1 MRNII
6 KKLNKKDHAK
16 LIFVAVAILILITS
30 IFTGHNYS
38 IKNVA
43 SATNI
48 ATENEEKNTSENS
61 IDKNSDSISKESSNT
76 IKVDRG
82 NESSTKSDV
91 DNINTIKT
99 IKESKQSENDN
110 LSINKDTKEESN
122 GIATKT
128 GYNSNALNNAT
139 KDDNK
144 IENKELLNEEVHTVK
159 KRIELKDIVG
169 IQLYKDN
176 HGTIETI
183 DLVDIKDKLN
193 LNEYFV
199 EIKLKDMPILKA
211 PLKGYKVTNNELE
224 FDVDFPNLVQ
234 VSNDGTKTDGFKFK
248 YNSKDNKNNIHI
260 ENIQGLKAII
270 KSNPSAEIELSKD
283 INAGYYTDGE
293 AIITEAFTGKIKG
306 NGFKIYNLK
315 IPLFKEIK
323 NATISGLLLDDV
335 NIVTNKTQV
344 GALAKISS
352 KSNITDTHVS
362 GKISGTDTI
371 GGLIGKDDGSYIS
384 KLSVDVNITV
394 SNGNVGG
401 IIGVKNSGG
410 DIKDSYALGSI
421 TASPASNGNK
431 VGGIVGQITG
441 GTLSN
446 SFSAVDINST
456 VLGRQVGGLIGSTYT
471 SGNSLN
477 NISFGNV
484 TNGLKVDGDRN
495 YLGRHKN
502 TYEYKEAK
510 GISIEELPSK
520 PSGLNIATKENKENK
535 DFYINTLKWD
545 INTWDLSKIS
555 DGKYPTLKNNDPRNE
570 KNFNE
575 SLGESINSED
585 IKAVNDIAKKKGLN
599 IPNLDR
605 ISKLNDFNKDK
616 LIAYHNVYKLMPY
629 YESEYIVS
637 YGNIINKDNELNK
650 KVIKSIV
657 PLNSGKVKLNI
668 TTENYNDIDEIMV
681 IYEDGAIKKFKVALG
696 TEVLES
702 SIVNY
707 LINGT
712 SLIYNPSSFITKGN
726 SEVINELKALIESKS
741 FDDVLSII
749 GGRNIQKDALWTDS
763 KTSHD
768 LDWYMID
775 KDYNKLKENSVENLY
790 SIMTAVDDWNITSS
804 NNLINRKIKEDIE
817 KNLDSI
823 LLSKSY
829 IDRWYDIKIADINL
843 KDIIYIYPKTQDNT
857 STKKLID
864 TFKNINKENLKTNRT
879 QIFYKSYLSNLYGK
893 ETVDKFIEKNIKLF
907 DGSDSPSKW
916 LVKNFPGK
924 IIEKPSKK
932 YPKLRYTAWDGLV
945 SNTQSGDGAFLL
957 PALTLKG
964 DSIYIISTV
973 GTIAFGNRSSYT
985 ADEGEYLRLLNEAA
999 SWYENY
1005 YNSVTYVSDNVDK
1018 NMRQFPA
1025 WDTSKLANGKWI
1037 NLLDESNE
1045 GSEGFYKPLRVLT
1058 GPRNNGSAAFANG
1071 YFVTYVHARNLGGEY
1086 PFSVWTHEN
1095 AHNQDGR
1102 IILDGQGRRTGL
1114 GAEDFATGLF
1124 QYEAYN
1130 GLIGMNWAINKDEKD
1145 SGFLNKSP
1153 ERLNSKE
1160 NMQSFMKGLMD
1171 AVYTLDLAEAEALL
1185 EMPIEKQAEL
1195 LWKYEYGK
1203 VDGTS
1208 DKSFKHYRKVTVDE
1222 IKGMNLKTIA
1232 DLINNKLVIERD
1244 SRLNTD
1250 IKPNDYGGSNVL
1262 TASYYHG
1269 INENGR
1275 ADNISIKRMAFEL
1288 LADKGWTD
1296 GFIPF
1301 LTNRDGYKNDLDAL
1315 KGIYNNKSLNFEG
1328 WKLRLYK
1335 EREEEIKS
1343 KGLSI
1348 LSKEKIKDMF
1358 KEAYKLDNADNK
1370 NASKQVREKVYKLM
1384 KNSTDDFNK
1393 SIFGVS
1399 NISGGIKTSEQFIS
1413 KINNNPEG
1421 VYYLENDIDFSKV
1434 EASESVVNEFRG
1446 FIQGRGHKITGL
1458 KAPLFKTLKDADVT
1472 SLIIKDANI
1481 DMRSTDIVGAL
1492 AKDSINSTIEDVHVV
1507 NSSIVGK
1514 TIVGALIGFD
1524 RSGTIIKKVSANANV
1539 DSLGRFAGGIA
1550 GAKYGGRIE
1559 NSYSLGTIK
1568 GKSDYVGGLIGD
1580 SRTTISNSYSGAN
1593 VSGGTLTGGFIGVA
1607 ENQAVGQIKN
1617 NLSIANSSNY
1627 KFVSNNLKDRF
1638 TNNYEFEGSTG
1649 KANAIES
1656 YIGKIDVVSE
1666 DNLNDKTFYTDKLLW
1681 NETVWDLSNVNKGYY
1696 PKLKNSDINSVI
1708 RK

>member
-6 KKLNKKDHAK
+6 KKLGKKDHSK

-38 IKNVA
+38 IKKVA

-48 ATENEEKNTSENS
+48 VTENEEKNTSENS
-61 IDKNSDSISKESSNT
+61 IDKNSDSISKESSNN

-82 NESSTKSDV
+82 NESSTKSDA
-91 DNINTIKT
+91 DNSNTIKT

-110 LSINKDTKEESN
+110 RSINKDTKEESN
-122 GIATKT
+122 GIVTKI
-128 GYNSNALNNAT
+128 GYNSNALNNTT

-144 IENKELLNEEVHTVK
+144 IENQELLNEEVHTVK

-176 HGTIETI
+176 NGTIETI

-224 FDVDFPNLVQ
+224 FEVDFPNLVQ

-248 YNSKDNKNNIHI
+248 YNSKDNKNNINI
-260 ENIQGLKAII
+260 ENIQGLKAVIN
-270 KSNPSAEIELSKD
+270 SNPSAEIELSKD
-283 INAGYYTDGE
+283 IDAGYYTDGE
-293 AIITEAFTGKIKG
+293 SIITEAFTGKING

-315 IPLFKEIK
+315 LPLFKEIK
-323 NATISGLLLDDV
+323 NATINGLILDDV
-335 NIVTNKTQV
+335 NIETNKTQV
-344 GALAKISS
+344 GALAKVSS
-352 KSNITDTHVS
+352 KSDITNTHVI
-362 GKISGTDTI
+362 GKISGADTV

-384 KLSVDVNITV
+384 KSSVDANIVV
-394 SNGNVGG
+394 SNGNVGEFIG
-401 IIGVKNSGG
+401 IKSSGG

-421 TASPASNGNK
+421 TASPSSTSNK
-431 VGGIVGQITG
+431 AGGIVGQITG
-441 GTLSN
+441 GTILN
-446 SFSAVDINST
+446 SFSAVNINST
-456 VLGRQVGGLIGSTYT
+456 VSNRQVGGLIGSTYT

-495 YLGRHKN
+495 YLGRHRN
-502 TYEYKEAK
+502 VYEYKEAK
-510 GISIEELPSK
+510 GISIEDLSSK
-520 PSGLNIATKENKENK
+520 PSGINIATKENKENK

-545 INTWDLSKIS
+545 SNTWDLSKVS
-555 DGKYPTLKNNDPRNE
+555 EGEYPTLKNNDPRN
-570 KNFNE
+570 KKQSNE
-575 SLGESINSED
+575 SLGETLSSGD
-585 IKAVNDIAKKKGLN
+585 IKVVNDIAKKNGLN

-605 ISKLNDFNKDK
+605 ISKFKDFNKDK

-637 YGNIINKDNELNK
+637 YGNTISKDNELNK
-650 KVIKSIV
+650 KVIKSIE

-668 TTENYNDIDEIMV
+668 TTENYKDIDEIMV

-741 FDDVLSII
+741 FDDILSII

-768 LDWYMID
+768 LDWYMLD
-775 KDYNKLKENSVENLY
+775 KDYNKVKKNSVENLY

-804 NNLINRKIKEDIE
+804 NALINRKIKEDIE
-817 KNLDSI
+817 KNLNYI

-829 IDRWYDIKIADINL
+829 IDRWYDIKIGDIKLN
-843 KDIIYIYPKTQDNT
+843 DIMYIYPKTQSNT

-864 TFKNINKENLKTNRT
+864 TFKNISKDDLKTNRT
-879 QIFYKSYLSNLYGK
+879 QIFYKNYLSNLYGK
-893 ETVDKFIEKNIKLF
+893 ETVEKFIEKNIKIF

-916 LVKNFPGK
+916 LVKNFSGK

-932 YPKLRYTAWDGLV
+932 YPNLRYTAWDGLV
-945 SNTQSGDGAFLL
+945 SNTQAGDGAFLL
-957 PALTLKG
+957 PALTLKE

-985 ADEGEYLRLLNEAA
+985 ADEGEYLRLLNETA

-1005 YNSVTYVSDNVDK
+1005 YNSVTYVSNNVDK

-1025 WDTSKLANGKWI
+1025 WDTPKLSNGAWI

-1045 GSEGFYKPLRVLT
+1045 GSEGFYKPLRMLT
-1058 GPRNNGSAAFANG
+1058 GPKNNGSAAFANG
-1071 YFVTYVHARNLGGEY
+1071 YWVTYVHARNLGGEY

-1095 AHNQDGR
+1095 AHDQDGR
-1102 IILDGQGRRTGL
+1102 IILDGQGRRNGL

-1130 GLIGMNWAINKDEKD
+1130 GLIGMNWAINKDEKG

-1185 EMPIEKQAEL
+1185 EMPVEKQSEL

-1250 IKPNDYGGSNVL
+1250 IRPNDYGGSNVL
-1262 TASYYHG
+1262 SASYYHG
-1269 INENGR
+1269 VNENGR
-1275 ADNISIKRMAFEL
+1275 ADNVSIKRMAFEL

-1315 KGIYNNKSLNFEG
+1315 KGIYNNKSLNFES
-1328 WKLRLYK
+1328 WKLGLYK
-1335 EREEEIKS
+1335 EREEEIKN
-1343 KGLSI
+1343 KGVSI

-1358 KEAYKLDNADNK
+1358 KEAYKLDNANNK

-1393 SIFGVS
+1393 SIFGTS
-1399 NISGGIKTSEQFIS
+1399 NISGKIKTSEEFIL

-1446 FIQGRGHKITGL
+1446 FIQGRGHRIIGL
-1458 KAPLFKTLKDADVT
+1458 KTPLFKTLKGADVT
-1472 SLIIKDANI
+1472 SLIIEGANI
-1481 DMRSTDIVGAL
+1481 DMKSTDRVGAL
-1492 AKDSINSTIEDVHVV
+1492 SGDSINSKIEDVHVV

-1514 TIVGALIGFD
+1514 TTVGALIGFD
-1524 RSGTIIKKVSANANV
+1524 RSGTIIKKVSANASV
-1539 DSLGRFAGGIA
+1539 ESLGRFAGGIA
-1550 GAKYGGRIE
+1550 GAKYGGSIE

-1617 NLSIANSSNY
+1617 NLSIGNSSNY
-1627 KFVSNNLKDRF
+1627 KFVSNNLKDRL
-1638 TNNYEFEGSTG
+1638 TNNYEFEGSAG
-1649 KANAIES
+1649 KANAIET
-1656 YIGKIDVVSE
+1656 YVGKIDVASE
-1666 DNLNDKTFYTDKLLW
+1666 ADLNDKTFYTDKLLW
-1681 NETVWDLSNVNKGYY
+1681 KETVWDLSNVNKGYY

>member
-585 IKAVNDIAKKKGLN
+585 IKAVNDIVKKKGLN

-605 ISKLNDFNKDK
+605 ISKLKDFNKDK

-637 YGNIINKDNELNK
+637 YGNTINKDNELNK

-657 PLNSGKVKLNI
+657 PLNSGKVKLDI
-668 TTENYNDIDEIMV
+668 TTENYNNLDEIMV
-681 IYEDGAIKKFKVALG
+681 IYEDESIKKFKATLG

-707 LINGT
+707 LIGGT

-726 SEVINELKALIESKS
+726 SEVINELKGVIESKS

-749 GGRNIQKDALWTDS
+749 GGRNTQKGALWSDS
-763 KTSHD
+763 VTSHD

-864 TFKNINKENLKTNRT
+864 TFKNINKDNLKTNRT

-893 ETVDKFIEKNIKLF
+893 ETVDKFIEKNIKIF

-916 LVKNFPGK
+916 LVKNFSGE

-932 YPKLRYTAWDGLV
+932 YQNLRYTAWDGLV
-945 SNTQSGDGAFLL
+945 SNTQSSDGAFLL

-1025 WDTSKLANGKWI
+1025 WDTSKLENGKWI

-1045 GSEGFYKPLRVLT
+1045 GSERFYKPLRVLT
-1058 GPRNNGSAAFANG
+1058 GPKNNGSAAFANG

-1208 DKSFKHYRKVTVDE
+1208 DKSFKHYIKVTVDE

-1288 LADKGWTD
+1288 LADKGWKD
-1296 GFIPF
+1296 GFIAF

-1315 KGIYNNKSLNFEG
+1315 KGIYHNENFTFES
-1328 WKLRLYK
+1328 WKLGLYK
-1335 EREEEIKS
+1335 EREEKIKN
-1343 KGLSI
+1343 KGLSVI
-1348 LSKEKIKDMF
+1348 SEQKIKDMF
-1358 KEAYKLDNADNK
+1358 KDAYKLDNVNNK
-1370 NASKQVREKVYKLM
+1370 NASKNVREKVYKLM
-1384 KNSTDDFNK
+1384 KNSTNDFEE
-1393 SIFGVS
+1393 SLFGSS
-1399 NISGGIKTSEQFIS
+1399 NISGGIKTPEEFIS

-1446 FIQGRGHKITGL
+1446 FIQGRGHRIIGL
-1458 KAPLFKTLKDADVT
+1458 KTPLFKTLKGADVT
-1472 SLIIKDANI
+1472 SLIIEGANI
-1481 DMRSTDIVGAL
+1481 DMKSTDRVGAL
-1492 AKDSINSTIEDVHVV
+1492 SGDSINSKIEDVHVV

-1514 TIVGALIGFD
+1514 TTVGALIGFD
-1524 RSGTIIKKVSANANV
+1524 RSGTIIKKVSANANIE
-1539 DSLGRFAGGIA
+1539 SLGRFAGGIA

-1580 SRTTISNSYSGAN
+1580 SRTTISNSYSGAK
-1593 VSGGTLTGGFIGVA
+1593 VLGGNLTGGFIGVA
-1607 ENQAVGQIKN
+1607 ESQAVGQIKN

>member
-6 KKLNKKDHAK
+6 KKLNKKDYAK

-48 ATENEEKNTSENS
+48 VTANEEKNTSENS
-61 IDKNSDSISKESSNT
+61 IDKNSDSISKESINN

-82 NESSTKSDV
+82 NESSTKSDA

-122 GIATKT
+122 EIATKA
-128 GYNSNALNNAT
+128 GYNSNTLNNAT

-144 IENKELLNEEVHTVK
+144 IENKELLNEKVHTVK

-199 EIKLKDMPILKA
+199 EIKLRDMPTLKA

-224 FDVDFPNLVQ
+224 FEVDFPNLVQ

-248 YNSKDNKNNIHI
+248 YNSKDNKNNINI
-260 ENIQGLKAII
+260 ENMQGLKAVMN
-270 KSNPSAEIELSKD
+270 SNPSAEIELSKD

-384 KLSVDVNITV
+384 KSSVDVNITV
-394 SNGNVGG
+394 FNGNVGG
-401 IIGVKNSGG
+401 IIGIKNSGG

-421 TASPASNGNK
+421 TASPTSNGNK
-431 VGGIVGQITG
+431 VGGIVGQIIG

-456 VLGRQVGGLIGSTYT
+456 VSGKQVGGLIGSTYT

-545 INTWDLSKIS
+545 VNTWDLSKIS

-585 IKAVNDIAKKKGLN
+585 IKAVNYIAKKKGLN

-637 YGNIINKDNELNK
+637 YGNTINKDNELNK

-668 TTENYNDIDEIMV
+668 TTENYNNINEIMV
-681 IYEDGAIKKFKVALG
+681 IYEDESIKKFKVTLG
-696 TEVLES
+696 TEVLEN

-707 LINGT
+707 LIDGT

-726 SEVINELKALIESKS
+726 SEVINELKGVIESKS

-749 GGRNIQKDALWTDS
+749 GGRNIQKGALWSDS
-763 KTSHD
+763 VTSHD
-768 LDWYMID
+768 LDWYMLD
-775 KDYNKLKENSVENLY
+775 KNYNKLKENSVENLY
-790 SIMTAVDDWNITSS
+790 SVMTAVGDWNITSS
-804 NNLINRKIKEDIE
+804 NDLINRKIREDIE
-817 KNLDSI
+817 KNLDFI

-829 IDRWYDIKIADINL
+829 IDRWYDIKIGDINL
-843 KDIIYIYPKTQDNT
+843 KDITYIYPKTQDNT

-864 TFKNINKENLKTNRT
+864 TFKDINKENLKTNRT

-893 ETVDKFIEKNIKLF
+893 KTIDKFIEKNIKIF

-924 IIEKPSKK
+924 IIEKPSKR
-932 YPKLRYTAWDGLV
+932 YPNLRYTAWDGLV
-945 SNTQSGDGAFLL
+945 SNAQSGDGAFIL
-957 PALTLKG
+957 PALTLKKN
-964 DSIYIISTV
+964 SIYIISTV

-985 ADEGEYLRLLNEAA
+985 EDEMEYLRLLNETA

-1005 YNSVTYVSDNVDK
+1005 YNSVTYVSDNVEK

-1025 WDTSKLANGKWI
+1025 WDTPKFANGNWI

-1058 GPRNNGSAAFANG
+1058 GPKNNGSAAFANG
-1071 YFVTYVHARNLGGEY
+1071 AFVVYVHARNLGGEY

-1095 AHNQDGR
+1095 AHNQDGG
-1102 IILDGQGRRTGL
+1102 IILDGHGRRTGL
-1114 GAEDFATGLF
+1114 GMEDFATGLF

-1130 GLIGMNWAINKDEKD
+1130 GLIGMNWGINKDEKS

-1160 NMQSFMKGLMD
+1160 NMKSFMKGLMD
-1171 AVYTLDLAEAEALL
+1171 AVYILDLSEAEALL
-1185 EMPIEKQAEL
+1185 EMPIEKQSEL

-1203 VDGTS
+1203 VDGTL
-1208 DKSFKHYRKVTVDE
+1208 DKGFKHYRRVTVDE
-1222 IKGMNLKTIA
+1222 IKGMNLKTVA
-1232 DLINNKLVIERD
+1232 DLINNKLVIERN
-1244 SRLNTD
+1244 SKLNID

-1288 LADKGWTD
+1288 LADKGWKD

-1315 KGIYNNKSLNFEG
+1315 KGIYNNKNLKFES
-1328 WKLRLYK
+1328 WKLGLYK
-1335 EREEEIKS
+1335 EREEKIKS

-1348 LSKEKIKDMF
+1348 LSKEKIKNMF
-1358 KEAYKLDNADNK
+1358 KEAYNLDNADNK
-1370 NASKQVREKVYKLM
+1370 NNSKKVREKIYKLM
-1384 KNSTDDFNK
+1384 KNSTNDFEE
-1393 SIFGVS
+1393 SLFGS
-1399 NISGGIKTSEQFIS
+1399 SKISGGIKTPEEFIS
-1413 KINNNPEG
+1413 KINNNQEG
-1421 VYYLENDIDFSKV
+1421 SYYLENDIDFSKIEV
-1434 EASESVVNEFRG
+1434 SESVVNEFRG

-1458 KAPLFKTLKDADVT
+1458 RVPLFKTLKDADVT

-1524 RSGTIIKKVSANANV
+1524 RSGTTIKKVSANANV

-1550 GAKYGGRIE
+1550 GAKYGGSIE
-1559 NSYSLGTIK
+1559 NSYSLGSVK
-1568 GKSDYVGGLIGD
+1568 GNGNYVGGLIGD
-1580 SRTTISNSYSGAN
+1580 SRSTITNSYSGAK
-1593 VSGGTLTGGFIGVA
+1593 VLGGNLTGGFIGVA
-1607 ENQAVGQIKN
+1607 ESQAVGQIKN
-1617 NLSIANSSNY
+1617 NLSIGNSSNY

-1638 TNNYEFEGSTG
+1638 TNNYEFEGSAG
-1649 KANAIES
+1649 KANAIET
-1656 YIGKIDVVSE
+1656 YVGKIDLASE
-1666 DNLNDKTFYTDKLLW
+1666 ADLNDKTFYTDKLLW
-1681 NETVWDLSNVNKGYY
+1681 KETVWDLSNVNKGYY